1 MTDCIHVGLTAH
13 MIGLLEQPLMALAAS
28 PDPQNNGLAKR
39 LLAVKFSH
47 PQDGVGAMLP
57 LDFVQALAPTLMQIV
72 RSPLRQSHPGFSDC
86 AQAATRMLE
95 FASHVP
101 GTMPEPQTMVVLF
114 APLLQTLRP
123 RLLELTYDSD
133 NAVAA
138 KAMMVLTEQP
148 QRAKTDNGTAW
159 ADAAIVVTL
168 PRAFVGRLVPELERV
183 ANGQDQQ
190 CNPHPPSK
198 ETAARLINFAKS

>member
-1 MTDCIHVGLTAH
+1 MADLIHADLTAH
-13 MIGLLEQPLMALAAS
+13 MIGLLERPLTALAAS

-39 LLAVKFSH
+39 LLGLKFSH
-47 PQDGVGAMLP
+47 PQDGVEALLP

-72 RSPLRQSHPGFSDC
+72 RSPLRQSHPSFGDC
-86 AQAATRMLE
+86 AKAATRLLE
-95 FASHVP
+95 FASYVP
-101 GTMPEPQTMVVLF
+101 GAMPEPQTMVVIF
-114 APLLQTLRP
+114 EPLLKTLRP
-123 RLLELTYDSD
+123 KLLELTHDRD

-138 KAMMVLTEQP
+138 KAMMVLTETP
-148 QRAKTDNGTAW
+148 QRAKIDNGTAW

-168 PRAFVGRLVPELERV
+168 PQAFVGRLVPELERV
-183 ANGQDQQ
+183 ANGQDAQ